1 MNNYKKVYEFLV
13 WDNCNNNCS
22 FCFQR
27 KNPRIFNKSQ
37 RKIILDEV
45 INFLNGDKFIKGSH
59 VLICGGEIFDKI
71 SDFNM
76 LNSFFEKIIDFMKQ
90 DIIDLLYINTNL
102 IYKDLNGVY
111 NLLNLI
117 KDKNLFDRL
126 KFTTSYDLKGR
137 FKSKEDELLML
148 NNLKTIKSI
157 YPECNIVTNII
168 LTKQTCESILNKSFV
183 LSDFIKNYNCKV
195 NLIPYIVYDKDLS
208 ASRSMIFSTL
218 KYVNKDVPG
227 YLAEYIPNIS
237 IEQEKLLYMY
247 KDDQF
252 VFCSCKLSD
261 CSHSINFKRYSENN
275 TCFCCDLKEVFEGL
289 Y

>member
-59 VLICGGEIFDKI
+59 VLICGGEIFDKP

-76 LNSFFEKIIDFMKQ
+76 LNSFFQKIIDFMKQ

-102 IYKDLNGVY
+102 IYKDLTGIFTV
-111 NLLNLI
+111 LDLI
-117 KDKNLFDRL
+117 REEHLFDRL

-137 FKSKEDELLML
+137 FKSKSTENLML
-148 NNLKTIKSI
+148 NNLK
-157 YPECNIVTNII
+157 
-168 LTKQTCESILNKSFV
+168 L
-183 LSDFIKNYNCKV
+183 IKNILHSVSNCRFLCKT
-195 NLIPYIVYDKDLS
+195 S
-208 ASRSMIFSTL
+208 
-218 KYVNKDVPG
+218 YV
-227 YLAEYIPNIS
+227 
-237 IEQEKLLYMY
+237 
-247 KDDQF
+247 
-252 VFCSCKLSD
+252 
-261 CSHSINFKRYSENN
+261 
-275 TCFCCDLKEVFEGL
+275 
-289 Y
+289 